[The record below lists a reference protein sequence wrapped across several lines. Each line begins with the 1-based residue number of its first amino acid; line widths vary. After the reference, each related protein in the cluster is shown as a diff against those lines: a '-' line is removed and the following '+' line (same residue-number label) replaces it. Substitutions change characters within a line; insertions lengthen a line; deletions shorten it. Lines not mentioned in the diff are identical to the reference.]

1 MLSQRSFRGA
11 LPEEERE
18 TLKQTPT
25 QPRFPGEETTRYLSE
40 QIKASR
46 SRRLGG
52 GVLLLFIQHQC
63 PFCYLLGSHY
73 ITLSPYGLGRVDSAQ
88 GMTHIGITVIGPEM
102 VM

>member
-46 SRRLGG
+46 SRRLCVWGG
-52 GVLLLFIQHQC
+52 GITSVHTASMPLLL
-63 PFCYLLGSHY
+63 
-73 ITLSPYGLGRVDSAQ
+73 SAWESLHHSVPLWF
-88 GMTHIGITVIGPEM
+88 G
-102 VM
+102 